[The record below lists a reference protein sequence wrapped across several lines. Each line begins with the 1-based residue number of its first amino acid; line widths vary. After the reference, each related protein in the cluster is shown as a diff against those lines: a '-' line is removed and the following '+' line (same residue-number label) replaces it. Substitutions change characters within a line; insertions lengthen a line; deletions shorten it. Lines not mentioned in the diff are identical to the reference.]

1 MESGKINYAG
11 VIGAAA
17 GFVGLLGLA
26 TGWFTDGIRVV
37 EGTVDV
43 SGKLAF
49 AMSIATFVFGGAYI
63 LMSDAAIRRAMGALM
78 TLCAVVLTLSCLW
91 GLQRAGDVAPNVDP
105 DKGLFLSA
113 LGGLLGICAGLL
125 ALQASMKVDEAA
137 KAASEPSPTP
147 ASGE

>member
-1 MESGKINYAG
+1 MGSEKITYAG

-26 TGWFTDGIRVV
+26 TGWFTNGVDVV
-37 EGTVDV
+37 EGTADV

-49 AMSIATFVFGGAYI
+49 AMSVATFVFGGAYI
-63 LMSDAAIRRAMGALM
+63 LMSDPGIRRAMGALM

-91 GLQRAGDVAPNVDP
+91 GVQRAGEFIAGASTDT
-105 DKGLFLSA
+105 GLMISA

-125 ALQASMKVDEAA
+125 ALQASMKVDEA
-137 KAASEPSPTP
+137 KAAPEPAP
-147 ASGE
+147 ATASTE